1 MLVQTHTHTQRTERT
16 ERTRT
21 GMNTDVDIEALFGA
35 CDYAEESEDE
45 REESA
50 KGTQP
55 QRDAKSASN
64 GKKVVTQAKPARQKD
79 YERYGVVIGASNRK
93 YVKK

>member
-1 MLVQTHTHTQRTERT
+1 
-16 ERTRT
+16 
-21 GMNTDVDIEALFGA
+21 MNTDIDLEALVGK

-64 GKKVVTQAKPARQKD
+64 GKKVVTQAKPPRQKD
-79 YERYGVVIGASNRK
+79 YERAGIVMGSNRK
-93 YVKK
+93 Y

>member
-1 MLVQTHTHTQRTERT
+1 MQNDIDLEQLVGT
-16 ERTRT
+16 
-21 GMNTDVDIEALFGA
+21 

-55 QRDAKSASN
+55 QRDTKSASN
-64 GKKVVTQAKPARQKD
+64 GKKVVTQVKPARQKD
-79 YERYGVVIGASNRK
+79 YQRYGIVFGASSRK